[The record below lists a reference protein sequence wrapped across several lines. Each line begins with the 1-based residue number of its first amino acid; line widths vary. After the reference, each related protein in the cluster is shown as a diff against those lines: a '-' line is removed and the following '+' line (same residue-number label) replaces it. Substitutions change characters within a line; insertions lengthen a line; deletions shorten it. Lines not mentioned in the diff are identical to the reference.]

1 MHPLQQATCQFTRPF
16 DSALASILHGN
27 TGGAVSDDVDALSG
41 LPEPHGPDD
50 SMAVRAGICAEISQP
65 RSARRLR
72 PAVWTAR
79 CWTGADPAHVA
90 DLYAPA
96 FRHQQGAGR

>member
-1 MHPLQQATCQFTRPF
+1 MHPLQQATCQFARPF

-41 LPEPHGPDD
+41 LPEPHGPDS
-50 SMAVRAGICAEISQP
+50 SMAVRGGICAEISQP

-79 CWTGADPAHVA
+79 RRPGAGLAHVA
-90 DLYAPA
+90 HLYAPGL
-96 FRHQQGAGR
+96 RPRPG